1 MRIVRV
7 FAPLGLTLLA
17 AVPAFAAG
25 GEGEESHVF
34 WEVANLL
41 LLIAVVVFLTRRSV
55 TGFLKNRHDQV
66 AENLRASE
74 TLLAESEERLAEL
87 NRKSANLDDQLV
99 EIRRETAERAERE
112 AEEIIADARE
122 TAARIERDAAGAVE
136 RELLRARHTLRGEAS
151 RLAIELAGERLKSD
165 VTDADRSR
173 LVDEFIAR
181 VGDGS
186 DDAVVRETN

>member
-7 FAPLGLTLLA
+7 LPPLGLTLAA

-25 GEGEESHVF
+25 EDGEAGHVF

-41 LLIAVVVFLTRRSV
+41 LLIAVLFFLTRKSV
-55 TGFLKNRHDQV
+55 TGFLKTRRDQV
-66 AENLRASE
+66 AANLSASE
-74 TLLAESEERLAEL
+74 ALLEESEARLAEL
-87 NRKSANLDDQLV
+87 NRKSANLDGQLV
-99 EIRRETAERAERE
+99 EIRRETTERAERE
-112 AEEIIADARE
+112 AAEIIADARE

-136 RELLRARHTLRGEAS
+136 RELLRARQTLRDEAS
-151 RLAIELAGERLKSD
+151 RLAIELAAERLKSD

-181 VGDGS
+181 VGKPAAGS
-186 DDAVVRETN
+186 DARGTN